1 MYNNVRDLEIRD
13 EYKRKAF
20 SLIGRVNSELERLTI
35 SAGYYSVSGQ
45 TDKEAETVQVYARTY
60 PRDEGPHEYLG
71 ALYYDTGE
79 LEKALQEFQVVVRLE
94 PRPDGG
100 DYFNVIS
107 ADTVLDRFEEA
118 KVVARKAFAQK
129 LDAPGIHEGLL
140 LLAYSE
146 GDREAAGKEVEW
158 FTGKPEESRSVA
170 LQARNAYS
178 LGQRL
183 KAKELG

>member
-1 MYNNVRDLEIRD
+1 M
-13 EYKRKAF
+13 
-20 SLIGRVNSELERLTI
+20 
-35 SAGYYSVSGQ
+35 
-45 TDKEAETVQVYARTY
+45 
-60 PRDEGPHEYLG
+60 
-71 ALYYDTGE
+71 
-79 LEKALQEFQVVVRLE
+79 VVRLE